1 MKKVVYNVSQLSLSG
16 RGKKM
21 WKHGDVVTENDFP
34 ENFNQLIKE
43 GRIKSDEVE
52 SEDDDDDDDLFHTLT
67 EADFEE
73 NPCLEEAGLKVGELI
88 ELSEMNGLI
97 EDCNKEAKAVLLEQ
111 RKELI
116 LPYTEVITEEQAKI
130 DLSELSEDGF
140 LALESFLKSEYNQL
154 VEERM
159 EDEAKKAAAA
169 TPLFTFVDSENNQRP
184 IFTVKDITKAELQA
198 YLLALEIAFK
208 PSEKEEVLFEK
219 AVQASKKAE

>member
-1 MKKVVYNVSQLSLSG
+1 MKKVVYTVSQLSLSG

-43 GRIKSDEVE
+43 GRIQAEETEIEQTIEK
-52 SEDDDDDDDLFHTLT
+52 TLT
-67 EADFEE
+67 TED
-73 NPCLEEAGLKVGELI
+73 L
-88 ELSEMNGLI
+88 EMNP
-97 EDCNKEAKAVLLEQ
+97 E
-111 RKELI
+111 
-116 LPYTEVITEEQAKI
+116 
-130 DLSELSEDGF
+130 
-140 LALESFLKSEYNQL
+140 L
-154 VEERM
+154 VEE
-159 EDEAKKAAAA
+159 ELKEGNAIEIQAEETEIEEK
-169 TPLFTFVDSENNQRP
+169 PLFTFVDSENNQRP